1 MWYLKISDDK
11 MNLVGKNGEL
21 YHGFREESVVLPT
34 EGVALTLKANYY
46 QGGYWILDKPKRLYN
61 IYGDDKGTGYAGNV
75 WDKDEISP
83 TLETMQGG
91 NKQLMVEVYPCL
103 TPGRQKKRQ
112 NGPRFRGENEEMFTL
127 TCQDIHG
134 VAEKWL
140 SQKGVDYICD
150 PKRGMATD
158 INPNVAQPLMAK
170 GQQNWTGSFISPDIE
185 NLEKST
191 EIGGTEPTKINLKNG
206 EQITSDQKDRM
217 QGLRIRKLTPK
228 ECWRLMG
235 WDDESFEKA
244 EQVNSNSQL
253 YKQAGN
259 GIVVNCLAALIKQML

>member
-1 MWYLKISDDK
+1 M
-11 MNLVGKNGEL
+11 
-21 YHGFREESVVLPT
+21 
-34 EGVALTLKANYY
+34 
-46 QGGYWILDKPKRLYN
+46 DKPKRLYN

-75 WDKDEISP
+75 WDKNEISP

-91 NKQLMVEVYPCL
+91 NRQPMVEVYPCL
-103 TPGRQKKRQ
+103 TPGRQEKRQ

-127 TCQDIHG
+127 TSQDIHG
-134 VAEKWL
+134 VMIKEPNTCLVQPIDRDYNKKGEERKVHIETKDDGVSHTLRTNGETMVSWL

-158 INPNVAQPLMAK
+158 VNPSISQPLTAK
-170 GQQNWTGSFISPDIE
+170 GQDNWTGSFISPDIE